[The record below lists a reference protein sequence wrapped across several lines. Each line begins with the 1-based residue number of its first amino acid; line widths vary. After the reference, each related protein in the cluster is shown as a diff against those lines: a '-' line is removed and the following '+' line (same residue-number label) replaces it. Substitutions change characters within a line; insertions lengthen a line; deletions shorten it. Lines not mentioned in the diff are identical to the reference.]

1 MSKDIKAD
9 ERESINLFKIQG
21 SFLKVT
27 FLLAT
32 PPRLRRLCQT
42 EENKLNLSPFDPPFV
57 PPKGSDP
64 VWAFE
69 LAVVRGS
76 VAS

>member
-1 MSKDIKAD
+1 MSVDIKAD
-9 ERESINLFKIQG
+9 QRDSIKSLIIHR
-21 SFLKVT
+21 SILKVT

-32 PPRLRRLCQT
+32 PPGLRLPQT
-42 EENKLNLSPFDPPFV
+42 EENKTDLSPFDPP

-69 LAVVRGS
+69 LTLVRG
-76 VAS
+76 